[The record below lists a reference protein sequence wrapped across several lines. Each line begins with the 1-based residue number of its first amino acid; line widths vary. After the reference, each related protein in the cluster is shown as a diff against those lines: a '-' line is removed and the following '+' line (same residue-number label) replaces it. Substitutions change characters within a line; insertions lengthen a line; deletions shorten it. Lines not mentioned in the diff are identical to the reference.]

1 MHTKDSSQVKF
12 LHWIRGSKLWQMKHW
27 QIMKWIS
34 LEFLGLLPLA
44 FLLLLLSSGAMS
56 PQTET
61 FSEDL
66 FQPTLLFLSQIN
78 SKFPHKYGKSSPSF
92 LLCFYSGNRK
102 LWRPGQTAN
111 PTATASLKDRLTKTF
126 WKWPSIWFYTECSR
140 SGDART
146 WPRSI
151 IILCF
156 IY

>member
-56 PQTET
+56 PQR
-61 FSEDL
+61 
-66 FQPTLLFLSQIN
+66 LFLKICFSPLF
-78 SKFPHKYGKSSPSF
+78 SFYLKSIVNFRTNMANLLPLSF
-92 LLCFYSGNRK
+92 CFYSGNRK